1 MDVLL
6 VGEIRDKE
14 MVKMVIE
21 VVLIGYLV
29 LIILYIN
36 DVVGVIV
43 CFDEMGV
50 EFFMVL
56 VFLLGVVV

>member
-1 MDVLL
+1 
-6 VGEIRDKE
+6 

-21 VVLIGYLV
+21 AVLIGYLV

-36 DVVGVIV
+36 DAVGVIV

-56 VFLLGVVV
+56 VVLLGVVV

>member
-36 DVVGVIV
+36 DVVGAIV

>member
-1 MDVLL
+1 
-6 VGEIRDKE
+6 

-21 VVLIGYLV
+21 AVLIGYLV

-36 DVVGVIV
+36 DAVGAIV

-56 VFLLGVVV
+56 VVLLGVVV